1 MFNTLFGNLGQGIAT
16 SQQLS
21 AQQAQQYPAHYHA
34 QQSAMAQQQ
43 AQHMGGLANQN
54 AYQSPKWMFD
64 GVLVEFKDF
73 VDLVFPEDTPEK
85 TLFVLKY
92 SQGESK

>member
-1 MFNTLFGNLGQGIAT
+1 MFNTLFGNIGHAVAMGCQ
-16 SQQLS
+16 
-21 AQQAQQYPAHYHA
+21 AQQASAQQYPAHYYA

>member
-1 MFNTLFGNLGQGIAT
+1 MFNTLFGQMGHGIAT
-16 SQQLS
+16 GQQLS
-21 AQQAQQYPAHYHA
+21 AQQAQQYPAHYYA

-64 GVLVEFKDF
+64 GVLVEFRDF